1 MSDNFD
7 VIVIGAGHNGL
18 VCANILAK
26 KNRKVL
32 ICEARENCGGLVEES
47 ITNFVPQIPLSV
59 SSSLGGLPVKYKAKS
74 TIALS
79 ESGQHIRL
87 VGNQHIDHKV
97 ISGFSSKDADRYVEF
112 HDKMSSFSKALG
124 SFMMASPPRI
134 MNNTFSD
141 YFKLFKLGM
150 NVRMLGK
157 KKFNEFARMIGLNIA
172 DELEDNFENTL
183 LQGLI
188 AHDAGA
194 WF

>member
-1 MSDNFD
+1 MSDNYD

-79 ESGQHIRL
+79 ESGQHIQL

-97 ISGFSSKDADRYVEF
+97 ISGYSTNCLLYTSS
-112 HDKMSSFSKALG
+112 
-124 SFMMASPPRI
+124 SPR
-134 MNNTFSD
+134 D
-141 YFKLFKLGM
+141 
-150 NVRMLGK
+150 
-157 KKFNEFARMIGLNIA
+157 
-172 DELEDNFENTL
+172 
-183 LQGLI
+183 
-188 AHDAGA
+188 
-194 WF
+194 